1 MLKKQQANANLLLS
15 MGTSEQF
22 LGSYLHLGSTSQTIK
37 LKEKELVAGPESN
50 QAMDGMDIPGDAC
63 YSHHHKLAAA
73 W

>member
-50 QAMDGMDIPGDAC
+50 
-63 YSHHHKLAAA
+63 
-73 W
+73 